1 MPHTGGRKEKRC
13 VRLFTSKQRPL
24 SLLHRGGQRLG
35 WQLESDLPPH
45 RRSGG
50 GRRREGAAVRAGPPP
65 PLSLPSVA
73 GTAEGQQQQQPRR
86 RAAGCVER
94 QGEASHWRCR
104 SSARATTRGD
114 RRSRQEEEERSFR
127 RFFAG
132 QQRRSRRR
140 SRPSRPPGSKP
151 RPEQGRAVFR
161 WRGRGGVARDGR
173 RCKEQRR
180 GTNTR
185 EVQEKKKKNVI
196 DFLQRK
202 KKRG

>member
-1 MPHTGGRKEKRC
+1 MHRLPSRATPPRPRHLNTARPCSGLGLEPGGREGR
-13 VRLFTSKQRPL
+13 
-24 SLLHRGGQRLG
+24 
-35 WQLESDLPPH
+35 E
-45 RRSGG
+45 
-50 GRRREGAAVRAGPPP
+50 RRRERLCCPAKNLRKLLSSSSCLLLLSPRVVARAE
-65 PLSLPSVA
+65 L
-73 GTAEGQQQQQPRR
+73 
-86 RAAGCVER
+86 R
-94 QGEASHWRCR
+94 QRQREASLCRCR